1 MRVGHLLNRR
11 LQVWRPTREPDGYG
25 GHTTVMM
32 QQPNP
37 VRAKVDQPSTRE
49 RMLAAQASSEHTHT
63 VYLLPAADVRR
74 QDELRDAATGETW
87 RVLAVAHPSTPIY
100 RRAECRLIQ
109 SEGEPDG

>member
-1 MRVGHLLNRR
+1 MRVGHLLSRR
-11 LQVWRPTREPDGYG
+11 LQVWRPVTAPDGAG
-25 GHTTVMM
+25 GHTTEMVP
-32 QQPNP
+32 QPAP

-74 QDELRDAATGETW
+74 GDQLRDAGTGEAW

-100 RRAECRLIQ
+100 RRAECQLIQ